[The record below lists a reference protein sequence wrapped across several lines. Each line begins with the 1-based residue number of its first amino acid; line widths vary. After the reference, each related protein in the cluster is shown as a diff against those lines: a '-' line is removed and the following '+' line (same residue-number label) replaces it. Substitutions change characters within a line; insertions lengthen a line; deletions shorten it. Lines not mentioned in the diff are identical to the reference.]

1 VDLSTVVLPSVV
13 AAVVP
18 TMIYATLVWWFD
30 RYEKEPLWL
39 LSVAFI
45 WGALPA
51 VILSFVLESSLD
63 ISAIGLSEVLG
74 NLLDASIIAPV
85 IEEAA
90 KALAL
95 LGIYIILRHEFD
107 GVLDGIV
114 YGSLIGFGFGMTEN
128 ALYFMSNTLEGSPIS
143 WNFLVF
149 MRSGVFGLNHS
160 FYTSLTGAALGY
172 ARLARE
178 RWKRWLV
185 PLVGL
190 SAAIFFHTVHNLF
203 ATLAEYVCFSL
214 GVSVLSQM
222 GGLLI
227 LLVILFLAWGEE
239 KERLEKQLAEEVDR
253 RVITRKEY
261 AIIGSYRRRV
271 AAWWKALS
279 DSGWRA
285 AHQQRRL
292 FKLATELAFAK
303 HRQQKRSDDRKSA
316 ARIRKLRRKIEQLHV
331 EMYPDEVR
339 GPGI

>member
-1 VDLSTVVLPSVV
+1 MDLSTVLPSVV
-13 AAVVP
+13 AAVIP
-18 TMIYATLVWWFD
+18 TMIYSLIIWWLD

-45 WGALPA
+45 WGAVPA
-51 VILSFVLESSLD
+51 VIISLVIESALGMPTL
-63 ISAIGLSEVLG
+63 GLGEVLG
-74 NLLDASIIAPV
+74 HLLDASIVAPV
-85 IEEAA
+85 IEEVA

-95 LGIYIILRHEFD
+95 LGIYAIFRREFD

-114 YGSLIGFGFGMTEN
+114 YGALIGFGFGMTEN
-128 ALYFMSNTLEGSPIS
+128 ALYFISNVMEAEPVN

-149 MRSGVFGLNHS
+149 MRSVVFGLNHA
-160 FYTSLTGAALGY
+160 FFTSMTGAALGY

-185 PLVGL
+185 PVIGL
-190 SAAIFFHTVHNLF
+190 SAAMLFHTVHNLF
-203 ATLAEYVCFSL
+203 ASLAEYVCFSL

-222 GGLLI
+222 GGLFI
-227 LLVILFLAWGEE
+227 LLVILVLAWGEE

-253 RVITRKEY
+253 RVITREEY
-261 AIIGSYRRRV
+261 ATIGSYRRRV

-285 AHQQRRL
+285 ARQQRRL

-303 HRQQKRSDDRKSA
+303 HRQQKRGEDRKSA
-316 ARIRKLRRKIEQLHV
+316 ARIGRLRRKIGQLHV